1 MIRLS
6 IFALLLVPAAA
17 SAFKP
22 DDRAKDVPALL
33 GRCDS
38 GDDNATSTPVR
49 GAVKLR
55 LRTSSANVDVVQG
68 PAQKVSVRLQGAASG
83 KVTLQVS
90 GGDRV
95 EAVLDHRAEHCGHI
109 CVTVPALSDV
119 DVATHSGDVTIHGV
133 GGEAR
138 LRTAGGDVHVSGA
151 RNLDTRSVVGDVVV
165 EDVSGEVR
173 IETVSGDAQVKPK
186 AGTPPR
192 VSFTSASGDLRLDGT
207 CGPGCRV
214 EVRTLSGDVALAL
227 SPASSFALHYLSDSG
242 ELADDFGLGYHGRA
256 ARDVHVRAR
265 AGDGA
270 GVIEALTMSGDLV
283 VSRSR

>member
-6 IFALLLVPAAA
+6 ILALCLVPAAA

-33 GRCDS
+33 GHCDS
-38 GDDNATSTPVR
+38 DSASTLEAPVR

-55 LRTSSANVDVVQG
+55 LRAASANIDVVQG
-68 PAQKVSVRLQGAASG
+68 PAQKVSVRLKGAAAG
-83 KVTLQVS
+83 QVRLQVA
-90 GGDRV
+90 GDNRV
-95 EAVLDHRAEHCGHI
+95 EAVLDPRAEHCGHI
-109 CVTVPALSDV
+109 CITVPAYSDV
-119 DVATHSGDVTIHGV
+119 DVSTRSGDVTVSGV

-138 LRTAGGDVHVSGA
+138 LRTAGGNVHVAGA
-151 RNLDTRSVVGDVVV
+151 RSLDTRSVVGDVIV

-173 IETVSGDAQVKPK
+173 IQTVSGDARVKPK
-186 AGTPPR
+186 PGTPPR

-214 EVRTLSGDVALAL
+214 EARTLSGDVALAL
-227 SPASSFALHYLSDSG
+227 TPASSFALHYLSDSG
-242 ELADDFGLGYHGRA
+242 ELADDFGLGYRGRA
-256 ARDVHVRAR
+256 SRDVNVRAR

-270 GVIEALTMSGDLV
+270 GVIEALTMSGDLS
-283 VSRSR
+283 VSRAR